1 MLFRAGGKGFLVVS
15 NPFRRPVWAD
25 DGSFLE
31 ETASMTLPIPRSRL
45 PLVFLAADQVLT
57 RRWVR
62 ALLFTLVFVLAW
74 LLGTRAAHAAG
85 LG

>member
-1 MLFRAGGKGFLVVS
+1 MLFRAGGKGFLVVA
-15 NPFRRPVWAD
+15 NPFRRTVWAA

-31 ETASMTLPIPRSRL
+31 ETASMTLPILRSRV
-45 PLVFLAADQVLT
+45 PLVFLAADQVLR

-62 ALLFTLVFVLAW
+62 ALLFTLAFVLAW
-74 LLGTRAAHAAG
+74 LLGTKTAHAAG